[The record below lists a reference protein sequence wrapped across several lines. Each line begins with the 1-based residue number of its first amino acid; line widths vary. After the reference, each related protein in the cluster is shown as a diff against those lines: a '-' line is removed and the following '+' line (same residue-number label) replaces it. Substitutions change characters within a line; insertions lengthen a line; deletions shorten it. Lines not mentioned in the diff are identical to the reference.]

1 MLGAP
6 AMLLRPMFAA
16 YQRGMTLQRLA
27 HSERPSAGARDAR
40 PGRPA
45 GAPAGRARTAAIA
58 YESGRET
65 AGGVA
70 SRRCR
75 K

>member
-40 PGRPA
+40 PGRLGVAAGVEEHVPA
-45 GAPAGRARTAAIA
+45 CVREKRERRCAPA
-58 YESGRET
+58 
-65 AGGVA
+65 
-70 SRRCR
+70 
-75 K
+75 